1 MNKYKKGFTPLEA
14 ALLAVGLKEQQNIP
28 QLKYRQQLPPD
39 REKGIDFSTID
50 KEDEEYNKTVLEAQ
64 EILNALNDETIL
76 AYQALKGELNKTVL
90 VIYSEWYTDETQ
102 EDIVLERTKLTKKS
116 LAKWFDEVGEKNI
129 SKRFK
134 DPEKIIPI
142 NNFKQAYT
150 AEHAALI
157 AVKLKHYSSIESAIQ
172 HREHKADELF
182 HATRVIEQG
191 GEYTDLFLDPRLEDD
206 SIFNAMNLKEAL
218 IDEIKL
224 ASETEGYNSSL
235 VDYYEMG
242 MLPPSPPF
250 STEIVIYNEEK
261 NKEKPIDH
269 SKTLITKESVSIWL
283 FNNGQ
288 TEYAQN
294 ILPNIEILLQEK
306 RLDESQRQK
315 QWNQTA
321 STNTKEQSTKK
332 TRTHENSL
340 IDSIGI
346 MAWLLSKKINTFKRG
361 DKPNASEIKKYVE
374 NVINE
379 LELNNDEENKIQ
391 ISNLNKDIATALKQL
406 EGRFKL

>member
-90 VIYSEWYTDETQ
+90 VIYSEWYTDETH

-191 GEYTDLFLDPRLEDD
+191 GEYTDLFLDPCLEDD
-206 SIFNAMNLKEAL
+206 SIFNAMNIKEAL

>member
-191 GEYTDLFLDPRLEDD
+191 GEYTDLFLDPCLEDD
-206 SIFNAMNLKEAL
+206 SIFNAMNIKEAL